1 MPWHGLGVVLDEYP
15 RSIDEALDKAGLGWR
30 VTHGDVHVVKTPEW
44 TDDFGTKHP
53 PERARSA
60 PWVLGGDRGGDR
72 LAGEPGVVDV
82 DEVGV

>member
-1 MPWHGLGVVLDEYP
+1 MSLEQRIRNAENGLFAAVDADVDEFFLELARTGLRVRVLSSGSGPALVLLHGG
-15 RSIDEALDKAGLGWR
+15 
-30 VTHGDVHVVKTPEW
+30 
-44 TDDFGTKHP
+44 
-53 PERARSA
+53 ARSA